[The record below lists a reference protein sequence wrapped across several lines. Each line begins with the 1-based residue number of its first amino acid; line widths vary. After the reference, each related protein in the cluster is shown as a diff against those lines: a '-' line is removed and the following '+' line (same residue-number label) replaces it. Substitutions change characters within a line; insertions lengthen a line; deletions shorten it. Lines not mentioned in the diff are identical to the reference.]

1 LEVFGYMDYKI
12 SVIVPIYN
20 VEKYLPEAIDSLKR
34 QTIGFNNL
42 EVIFVDDNST
52 DESKNIADKFASENS
67 NVTSIH
73 LSSSSGAAG
82 KPRNVGIKNASAEYI
97 MFLDPDDYYTDNACD
112 LLYQKISER
121 NIDFAFASYRTIS
134 EDGSIILEKNVLPR
148 GFLDEI
154 DSKSI
159 EKNQQLLEIPPSI
172 WTKIYKKSFIEIN
185 NIEFPEKIVS
195 QDFVFNIH
203 AMLSANGI
211 YFFNDIVYNYRIRN
225 KESKSISYILN
236 EKYFD
241 GINKS
246 QLLAYELFKKFNKE
260 SLFRIVLSKYLDFN
274 IKNIFSSDLISN
286 LQKKDIIKNMY
297 WFFEQCFEK
306 GIKPKDSLNEKLYAL
321 ICEKK
326 YTEALDLYNQV
337 HPIIL
342 DYEDWVVKQE
352 EGKSWLENQLE
363 RLESELNSKENTII
377 DLKQYNNELIEG
389 KKWLGAQLDECKENL
404 SMQNNVIEDMK
415 NWINELEKGKSWLEN
430 QLENYKK
437 EVENQNI
444 IIDDLKVWNQQLIEA
459 KESLEKELNDK

>member
-1 LEVFGYMDYKI
+1 MDYKI

-20 VEKYLPEAIDSLKR
+20 VEKYLPEAMDSLKR
-34 QTIGFNNL
+34 QTIGFNNI
-42 EVIFVDDNST
+42 EVILVDDNST
-52 DESKNIADKFASENS
+52 DESKNIADQFASENS
-67 NVTSIH
+67 NVISIH

-112 LLYQKISER
+112 LLYQKISEK

-134 EDGSIILEKNVLPR
+134 EDGSIVLENNVLPK
-148 GFLDEI
+148 GFPDEI

-159 EKNQQLLEIPPSI
+159 EENQQLLELSPSI
-172 WTKIYKKSFIEIN
+172 WTKIYKKSFIEKN

-225 KESKSISYILN
+225 KESKSISYVLD
-236 EKYFD
+236 EKYFY

-246 QLLAYELFKKFNKE
+246 QLLAYELFKRFNKE
-260 SLFRIVLSKYLDFN
+260 YLFSIILAKYLDFN
-274 IKNIFSSDLISN
+274 IKNIFFSQLISN
-286 LQKKDIIKNMY
+286 SQKKDIINYMY

-306 GIKPKDSLNEKLYAL
+306 EIKPKDKLNEKMYAL
-321 ICEKK
+321 IFEKK
-326 YTEALDLYNQV
+326 YNEALDLYNHIYPLV
-337 HPIIL
+337 L
-342 DYEDWVVKQE
+342 EYEEWAVKQE
-352 EGKSWLENQLE
+352 EGKKWLENQLE
-363 RLESELNSKENTII
+363 RLESDLNSKENII
-377 DLKQYNNELIEG
+377 IGLKQYNNELIEG
-389 KKWLGAQLDECKENL
+389 NKWLEGQLSDYKENF
-404 SMQNNVIEDMK
+404 SMQINVIEDMK
-415 NWINELEKGKSWLEN
+415 KWISDLEEGKSWIEN

-444 IIDDLKVWNQQLIEA
+444 IIDDLKMWNQQLIEA
-459 KESLEKELNDK
+459 KEYLEKELSDK